1 MFGYVHKRLVEKL
14 NLLVIPHPKPYKLQ
28 WLSEDGEIK
37 VANQVLLNFS
47 IGKYKDELFCDVVP
61 RKHVIYCC
69 KAHDQM
75 IDMCTMIAFQTSFL
89 LKKKKRMTYS
99 LSLLTPKEV
108 RRYNLAMKESR
119 EKSNNSN
126 PKAWKTRSN
135 SKLLTRML
143 RR

>member
-1 MFGYVHKRLVEKL
+1 
-14 NLLVIPHPKPYKLQ
+14 
-28 WLSEDGEIK
+28 
-37 VANQVLLNFS
+37 
-47 IGKYKDELFCDVVP
+47 
-61 RKHVIYCC
+61 
-69 KAHDQM
+69 
-75 IDMCTMIAFQTSFL
+75 
-89 LKKKKRMTYS
+89 MTYS